1 MKIIIALL
9 IPAALIGL
17 TRLFRGKS
25 TADPTTF
32 KFWLIYLA
40 LAAGFYAVMV
50 ASWSGVASGASMDAC
65 ATSSPV
71 AMSRPPR

>member
-25 TADPTTF
+25 TADPKTL
-32 KFWLIYLA
+32 KFWLIYLV
-40 LAAGFYAVMV
+40 LAAGFYAVM
-50 ASWSGVASGASMDAC
+50 AAKG
-65 ATSSPV
+65 
-71 AMSRPPR
+71 

>member
-25 TADPTTF
+25 TANPTTI
-32 KFWLIYLA
+32 KFWLLYLA
-40 LAAGFYAVMV
+40 IAAGFYAVMT
-50 ASWSGVASGASMDAC
+50 ARG
-65 ATSSPV
+65 
-71 AMSRPPR
+71 

>member
-25 TADPTTF
+25 TV
-32 KFWLIYLA
+32 A
-40 LAAGFYAVMV
+40 L
-50 ASWSGVASGASMDAC
+50 
-65 ATSSPV
+65 PV
-71 AMSRPPR
+71 GRQLTGKIKT